1 MGPADP
7 ARTLERF
14 VLRTPPRWNAAPLVF
29 AALARYL
36 AGMRALLPLIAFA
49 ALAASHGSVRAQS
62 CDALIDKVTVETE
75 AKATERRSDYASFT
89 AGPDMTLTLACGM
102 PALSSVGAQFRGA
115 EPPETYYRLFGQA
128 GHAVTGIDAAV
139 IADAAHKAQAVAT
152 KLRHSNVDL
161 GGARATCS
169 AMVSPDK
176 GPLTLCAVIEHSDR
190 S

>member
-1 MGPADP
+1 
-7 ARTLERF
+7 
-14 VLRTPPRWNAAPLVF
+14 
-29 AALARYL
+29 
-36 AGMRALLPLIAFA
+36 MRALLPVLIVS
-49 ALAASHGSVRAQS
+49 ALAACHGSARAES
-62 CDALIDKVTVETE
+62 CDALIDKVTAETE
-75 AKATERRSDYASFT
+75 AKAAERRSDYASFT

-102 PALSSVGAQFRGA
+102 PALSSVGAQYRGA
-115 EPPETYYRLFGQA
+115 NPPESYYTLFGQA

-139 IADAAHKAQAVAT
+139 ITEAAHKAQAVAT

-161 GGARATCS
+161 GGARVTCS